1 MKKILIVE
9 DDPILSLVQ
18 TKFIQ
23 KMGFEVVSSV
33 SNGDDAI
40 QAVKEFSPDIIVMD
54 MRIEGKLDGIQ
65 TMQEIQKFSEVPVI
79 YLTGNSEMAMLERSR
94 ETNMKGF
101 LVKPVNY
108 AELEELIRA
117 VLELPVTDKSY
128 TGKK

>member
-9 DDPILSLVQ
+9 DDPILALVQ

-23 KMGFEVVSSV
+23 KMGFEVLNAVA
-33 SNGDDAI
+33 NGVDAI
-40 QAVKEFSPDIIVMD
+40 EAAKELSPDVIIMD
-54 MRIEGKLDGIQ
+54 MRIEGDLDGIQ
-65 TMQEIQKFSEVPVI
+65 TMKEIQKFSDIPLI

-108 AELEELIRA
+108 TELEELIRTA
-117 VLELPVTDKSY
+117 
-128 TGKK
+128 